1 MRAHMRAEVRKSR
14 NDVLKSKGRMN
25 WFLNSEESQMKHYL
39 LSIVATG
46 MLLLGSSSYAS
57 EKVTVDNFVRAELS
71 VTFSI

>member
-1 MRAHMRAEVRKSR
+1 
-14 NDVLKSKGRMN
+14 
-25 WFLNSEESQMKHYL
+25 MKHYL